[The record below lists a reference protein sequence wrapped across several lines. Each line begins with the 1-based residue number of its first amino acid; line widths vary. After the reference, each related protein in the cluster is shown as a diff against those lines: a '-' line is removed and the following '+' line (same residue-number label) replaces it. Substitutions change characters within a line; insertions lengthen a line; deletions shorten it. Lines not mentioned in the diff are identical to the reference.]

1 MTSSMLN
8 GIRAKEEYC
17 HLLVAHM
24 NDRAVVKREIHS
36 FSYSFNSMNICY
48 HAGMCQDHPH
58 GTEMQKSKMAVW
70 GGLTNSWTLR
80 KERQFL
86 GCQISPCVS
95 GIWEMENHD
104 ESMCICSLITLEW
117 KLMNISVQNAL
128 CCVLIYSIVS
138 DSLRSHGLQPARLFC
153 PWGFSRQE
161 HWSGCHALLQGIF
174 STQGSNPGR
183 PHCRW
188 ILYQLSYWGSP
199 KMQ

>member
-1 MTSSMLN
+1 MAFYRDIS
-8 GIRAKEEYC
+8 GIQT
-17 HLLVAHM
+17 
-24 NDRAVVKREIHS
+24 
-36 FSYSFNSMNICY
+36 F
-48 HAGMCQDHPH
+48 
-58 GTEMQKSKMAVW
+58 
-70 GGLTNSWTLR
+70 TLR

-161 HWSGCHALLQGIF
+161 YWSGLPYPPPEDLP
-174 STQGSNPGR
+174 NPGIEPR
-183 PHCRW
+183 
-188 ILYQLSYWGSP
+188 SP
-199 KMQ
+199 PLQMDSLPSEYTEIKEIHGKHWRNASSKSH